1 MEDFLTR
8 APDVEVS
15 FEFNGVKTR
24 AVTNGYRP
32 AHLINE
38 NYLTT
43 GLHRY
48 YGVAEVSPNG
58 TAIGTITFLTSEVYP
73 HCLWIGK
80 KISIQEGKRIVGCA
94 TVLRVMNPL
103 LLKENT

>member
-1 MEDFLTR
+1 MEDFLART
-8 APDVEVS
+8 PDVEVS

-58 TAIGTITFLTSEVYP
+58 TAIGTITFLTPEVYP

-80 KISIQEGKRIVGCA
+80 KISIQEGKRIVGYA